1 MLYSAVFVI
10 DNSAT
15 QGSDATS
22 VVPLSACPTIPLP
35 HHSLFPPPYPPSSA
49 AHFAQSWG
57 NVSPLAA
64 TLMDP
69 LAKCCKQKTYSRAKS
84 FSCNTYKKRGGR
96 GLQFSSETVFP
107 SWHLLSPFAGSGPLS
122 IATEGVLP
130 PRGIFGLIRRAC
142 PLFPIPY
149 PLAVASFP
157 PATLFHPW
165 LANDSANTSS
175 PISTGAKRL
184 RAPSGFPRIPPSRFR
199 ATISIAGSRLVPDT
213 VK

>member
-64 TLMDP
+64 TLIWTPLPSVVNKRLTVELSP
-69 LAKCCKQKTYSRAKS
+69 LAATLTKNAGGGVSNSPARLS
-84 FSCNTYKKRGGR
+84 FQAGTCYR
-96 GLQFSSETVFP
+96 
-107 SWHLLSPFAGSGPLS
+107 LSPAPALYPS
-122 IATEGVLP
+122 
-130 PRGIFGLIRRAC
+130 RRRVY
-142 PLFPIPY
+142 Y
-149 PLAVASFP
+149 PLAASS
-157 PATLFHPW
+157 
-165 LANDSANTSS
+165 DSSVVPVPCSQS
-175 PISTGAKRL
+175 PI
-184 RAPSGFPRIPPSRFR
+184 P
-199 ATISIAGSRLVPDT
+199 
-213 VK
+213 